1 MSRAWLEQQE
11 RSSEFWL
18 RLIRWI
24 ALNLGR
30 PVARLLL
37 YPIVFYFLIFSIKTR
52 RASKDYLQRVLG
64 RSPGFIDQ
72 FHHFHYFASTILD
85 RVYLLTGQEGLLD
98 IRIHNAEV
106 LFEKVNSKNGAIL
119 LGAHLGSFEV
129 LRALAV
135 HQQHF
140 PLKVLMYA
148 DHNEM
153 VTRMLSVLSPE
164 VAETVIPLGQPDTLL
179 KVKESLDQ
187 GDLIGML
194 GDRIAESDKHV
205 ECDILGGKAILP
217 AGPMLLAVTLKVPVV
232 LFYGLYKGGRR
243 YDIHFEILT
252 EAVEVSRAERE
263 STINDLTRRYAER
276 LEFYAKQAPYNWFNF
291 YDYWCKS

>member
-24 ALNLGR
+24 ALNMGR
-30 PVARLLL
+30 PVARLFL
-37 YPIVFYFLIFSIKTR
+37 YPIAIYFLIFSIKAR
-52 RASKDYLQRVLG
+52 RASKDYLRRVLG
-64 RSPGFIDQ
+64 RSPGFVDQ
-72 FHHFHYFASTILD
+72 FRHFYYFAATILD
-85 RVYLLTGQEGLLD
+85 RVYLLSGQEGLLD
-98 IRIHNAEV
+98 IRIHNEEV
-106 LFEKVNSKNGAIL
+106 LLEKVDSGNGVIL
-119 LGAHLGSFEV
+119 LGSHLGSFEV

-164 VAETVIPLGQPDTLL
+164 VAETVIPLGKPNTLL
-179 KVKESLDQ
+179 RVKESLDR
-187 GDLIGML
+187 GDLIGIL

-205 ECDILGGKAILP
+205 ECNILGGKTKLP

-243 YDIHFEILT
+243 YDIHFELLT
-252 EAVEVSRAERE
+252 EAVAVSRVERE

-276 LEFYAKQAPYNWFNF
+276 LEFYAKQEPYNWFNF
-291 YDYWCKS
+291 YDYWSRS